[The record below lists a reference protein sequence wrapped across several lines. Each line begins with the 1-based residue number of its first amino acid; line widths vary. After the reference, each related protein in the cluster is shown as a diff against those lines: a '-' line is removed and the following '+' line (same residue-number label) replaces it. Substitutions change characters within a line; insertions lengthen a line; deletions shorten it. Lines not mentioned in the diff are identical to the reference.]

1 MRIDPD
7 IVVQKVDDNH
17 VVIIDESTGQE
28 IVISEEVAARLLP
41 TMQYFFPDLFVDI
54 TLLVTGAPPIED
66 PMTPAK
72 QARRDEWPT

>member
-7 IVVQKVDDNH
+7 IMVQKVDNNH

-41 TMQYFFPDLFVDI
+41 AMQFFFPHLFVDI
-54 TLLVTGAPPIED
+54 TPLVKEI
-66 PMTPAK
+66 
-72 QARRDEWPT
+72 PT